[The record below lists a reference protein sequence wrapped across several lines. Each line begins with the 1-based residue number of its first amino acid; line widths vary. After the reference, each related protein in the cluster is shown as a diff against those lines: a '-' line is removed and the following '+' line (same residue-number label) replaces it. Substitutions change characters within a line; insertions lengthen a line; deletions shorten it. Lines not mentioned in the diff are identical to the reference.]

1 MKRKIG
7 EIIKFHRKQAG
18 ISQKELADLAGIG
31 KTAVFDL
38 EMGNSNFH
46 IETLLSIMDI
56 LNIKINFTS
65 PLMQVWRNQY
75 EKNNLKNS

>member
-1 MKRKIG
+1 MKQKIG

-31 KTAVFDL
+31 KTAVFNL
-38 EMGNSNFH
+38 EMGNSNFR
-46 IETLLSIMDI
+46 IETLLNIMEI

-65 PLMQVWRNQY
+65 PLMEVWRNQY
-75 EKNNLKNS
+75 EKINLKNS

>member
-1 MKRKIG
+1 MKQKIG

-31 KTAVFDL
+31 KTAVFNL
-38 EMGNSNFH
+38 EMGNSNFR
-46 IETLLSIMDI
+46 IETLLNIMEI

-65 PLMQVWRNQY
+65 PLMEVWRNQY